1 MELQYPFLP
10 ARHGYIH
17 ITAPHVF
24 LPLAV
29 DARGRHLVRF
39 PEDAFTFIYLI
50 VLALSPF
57 SLLCV
62 LTLLLA
68 RLDSMLVHKFEIES
82 HHDSSEWGTLLLS
95 GPVPINTR

>member
-1 MELQYPFLP
+1 MDTYTLL
-10 ARHGYIH
+10 RH
-17 ITAPHVF
+17 TF
-24 LPLAV
+24 FSLSQSMLE
-29 DARGRHLVRF
+29 RHLVRF

-57 SLLCV
+57 SLLYV